1 MSKNDGGSLD
11 FRITLDD
18 SEARRQ
24 AESFQGEIRKLEK
37 VASSSGAEMDA
48 MLKSISSGFQ
58 TASSAS
64 ASSANN
70 IGLALAQ
77 LDKTLISLD
86 STVGKVGADL
96 SSSLQSA
103 TKDTEPL
110 GRSSEEAGKKATEA
124 FKPAKKAIKEL
135 ADEAKTAAPEME
147 SAFSRVGQV
156 IAATFG
162 TTALLGFARSIVQ
175 VRADMQG
182 LEASFTT
189 LLGSGQKAK
198 AMLSELTRFGAETP
212 MDLSDLARA
221 SQLMLSFGV
230 EGEKV
235 VPIIKQ
241 LGDISGGSGEK
252 MQSLALAFSQMS
264 STGRLMGQD
273 LNQMINAGFNPL
285 AEISRTTG
293 RSMAEL
299 KQDMEAG
306 AISIDLVEGALKSAT
321 SAGGLFF
328 GNLDAQSKT
337 LRGQLGALS
346 DAYEQMLNGIGQQ
359 TEGAIGAGINLA
371 TKAVENW
378 ETLARAIFGVV
389 TAVGAYKT
397 VLLATVAL
405 DKARAASA
413 WIAEARQLEALIGAQ
428 GVAMVQKQ
436 GLTIGTQAYTLALR
450 QQFVAQQAALGVTVS
465 EAQLTA
471 ISTASKATATAATG
485 ALSTAKTTLTAVTAR
500 LNAVLMANPY
510 AVAAA
515 AVAALAYGIYELVT
529 YESEAEA
536 SARRLK
542 ESHADA
548 VREFEGEKLVL
559 QDLYN
564 SLKDAK
570 KASDDSSK
578 SQKEHNEAL
587 ATYAQKKEEL
597 IKRAPQAVSALIK
610 ERLEV
615 DDLAGAYKILTEEV
629 RKSIMA
635 RHREQAI
642 KDLGDDFFK
651 RDKEGY
657 VKIREVLQLA
667 YGKEV
672 GSSQFLK
679 VRSAIEKGQPLRPE
693 FIRQLKEN
701 LSRAGAWQS
710 EIFNFTEEVYK
721 LRLSQQSKEDKI
733 KLINDLYGDLPE
745 EAKRTTQALG
755 NVSDA
760 AKKAKESYSNA
771 MQRIAGIRSGAV
783 KVKAG
788 EEAKAIEELKK
799 QAEESAKAYETLTGK
814 SLKAKSGASRG
825 GGAKSNPNHELAE
838 RKQRDIDLKLL
849 EEKTHQDEQ
858 ARLLRQQE
866 ERISTMQDGWEKE
879 EAILKLKAEKRKA
892 AYQKMEQDLIEAER
906 TEARKRWEQS
916 TPKAKDKGEVFDP
929 TTITRDN
936 LGKSAQDILAEQE
949 RIHRE
954 QERQEQ
960 EAYWRKVIEGV
971 ESYEQRRLRIQEDY
985 ARRREALYQHN
996 DKGERTGYHDGITA
1010 DNERELNRKESEAL
1024 SALDLEIAQR
1034 SESFKAWMET
1044 VASLSLD
1051 QLSRAL
1057 EVAKTELAKL
1067 KDAPGVSSESLVEA
1081 QAKVDQLSKSLDK
1094 ATARDKVAPE
1104 KRSIK
1109 EWKDLSD
1116 TIDKGA
1122 KSFDDLGNAIGGTAG
1137 KILQGV
1143 GAISTAT
1150 FGAINSVVQ
1159 LAQVSAG
1166 AMTATASSAASAVQ
1180 KVEKA
1185 SLILSV
1191 ITTALTVAQ
1200 KIASLFNSDQQKD
1213 EEIKRLQSRIDTLQW
1228 EIDHSSTIQLE
1239 KSVNSYQTLQQAIEE
1254 SRKKLGEYNGSL
1266 FDAGRA
1272 VEYINRR
1279 TDAAALHLASVYEK
1293 VAYSANKAVGADKYQ
1308 NARAQLKAMAEQ
1320 QLAISQQIGREGKKK
1335 KKDYGKIDEYKR
1347 KISELG
1353 EKQVEIINKLTDDVM
1368 GGSFDKLSSELGDAI
1383 ASAFSRGE
1391 DAAEAFN
1398 AKVSDLMRDL
1408 VKRQLTEQLLMKPML
1423 EIFDRYKER
1432 FARSAFDPGKIV
1444 GLTGELSRDLK
1455 SVGDKVVP
1463 AYTAAM
1469 KEVESQL
1476 RSTLGAGETA
1486 RQATKR
1492 GIATASQESVD
1503 ENNGLLR
1510 SIQGLTSE
1518 IQADLRGLRSIAS
1531 DQLRHLSRIDEN
1543 TAHLKAMSGDLHS
1556 LQRSVADI
1564 ETRGVRIKD

>member
-1 MSKNDGGSLD
+1 MSKNDSGSLD

-24 AESFQGEIRKLEK
+24 AESFQREIQKLEK

-48 MLKSISSGFQ
+48 MLKSVSSGFMA
-58 TASSAS
+58 ASSAS

-70 IGLALAQ
+70 IGVALAQ
-77 LDKTLISLD
+77 LDKTLVSLD
-86 STVGKVGADL
+86 STVGKVGYNL
-96 SSSLQSA
+96 SSSLKSA

-124 FKPAKKAIKEL
+124 FKPAKKAVKEL
-135 ADEAKTAAPEME
+135 ADEAKTTAPEME
-147 SAFSRVGQV
+147 SAFTRVGQV

-162 TTALLGFARSIVQ
+162 TTALLGFARSIIQ

-230 EGEKV
+230 EGEKI

-252 MQSLALAFSQMS
+252 MQSLALAFGQIS

-359 TEGAIGAGINLA
+359 TEGAIGAGISLA
-371 TKAVENW
+371 TKAIENW

-389 TAVGAYKT
+389 TAVGTYKT

-450 QQFVAQQAALGVTVS
+450 QQFVAQQTTAGATIREAKATAA
-465 EAQLTA
+465 A
-471 ISTASKATATAATG
+471 IASKASDTVATG

-548 VREFEGEKLVL
+548 VREFEGEKLAL
-559 QDLYN
+559 RDLYN

-570 KASDDSSK
+570 KASDDTSK

-597 IKRAPQAVSALIK
+597 IKKAPQAVSALVK

-615 DDLAGAYKILTEEV
+615 DDLAGAYKLLTEEV

-642 KDLGDDFFK
+642 KELGDSMFE
-651 RDKEGY
+651 RNKET
-657 VKIREVLQLA
+657 LQEL
-667 YGKEV
+667 
-672 GSSQFLK
+672 
-679 VRSAIEKGQPLRPE
+679 RSL
-693 FIRQLKEN
+693 L
-701 LSRAGAWQS
+701 
-710 EIFNFTEEVYK
+710 
-721 LRLSQQSKEDKI
+721 
-733 KLINDLYGDLPE
+733 
-745 EAKRTTQALG
+745 
-755 NVSDA
+755 
-760 AKKAKESYSNA
+760 
-771 MQRIAGIRSGAV
+771 
-783 KVKAG
+783 
-788 EEAKAIEELKK
+788 
-799 QAEESAKAYETLTGK
+799 AKAYGQDKGDSLFVKLRNAIEGRQKVNPTFVEKTMELLKPKMDPFLFRHILNTLVKRNEELDKGIRDANVLFGDVPAEKEKMQSKPFANLNEELATSSAKLKRLLRERQKLLAGDASATMGKSFKEALESVNKDINETEGVIASLTGK
-814 SLKAKSGASRG
+814 TKKVGVKG
-825 GGAKSNPNHELAE
+825 TKTNPNHDLVE
-838 RKQRDIDLKLL
+838 RKQRAIDLKLL
-849 EEKTHQDEQ
+849 EEKNQQDEQ
-858 ARLLRQQE
+858 NRLLRQQE

-879 EAILKLKAEKRKA
+879 EAVLRLKAEKRKV
-892 AYQKMEQDLIEAER
+892 AYLKMEQDLIEAER

-916 TPKAKDKGEVFDP
+916 NPKAKDKGEVFDP

-936 LGKSAQDILAEQE
+936 LGKSVQDMLAEQA

-960 EAYWRKVIEGV
+960 EAYWRKVIEGA

-996 DKGERTGYHDGITA
+996 DKGERVGYHEGVTA

-1057 EVAKTELAKL
+1057 EQAKAELVKL
-1067 KDAPGVSSESLVEA
+1067 KNAPGVSSESLVEA

-1094 ATARDKVAPE
+1094 ATARDKIAPE

-1122 KSFDDLGNAIGGTAG
+1122 KSFDDLGNAIGGAAG

-1143 GAISTAT
+1143 GAISTAA

-1191 ITTALTVAQ
+1191 ITTALSVVQ

-1213 EEIKRLQSRIDTLQW
+1213 EEIKRLQSRIDALQW

-1239 KSVNSYQTLQQAIEE
+1239 KSVNSFQTLQQAIEE

-1279 TDAAALHLASVYEK
+1279 TDAAASHLATVYEK
-1293 VAYSANKAVGADKYQ
+1293 IAYSANKAVGADKYQ

-1423 EIFDRYKER
+1423 EIFDKYKER

-1543 TAHLKAMSGDLHS
+1543 TAHLKAMSGDLRS
-1556 LQRSVADI
+1556 LQRSVEDI